1 MQPSRTKINH
11 KITLI
16 IINIFYKLYVQFFYF
31 SKTQRFY
38 GWLED
43 EWSTYVSLLFFVLFE
58 FIAHCT
64 RKSFLPSFIGVM
76 KLSSGLAMTSSSHE
90 IKKRRSNACV
100 VAAAS
105 TATCNSHDEIQLKS
119 NVILEWTWK
128 KREKKEIWKNLRIF
142 FSCWWRNQKYCQT
155 FRRSMRQAWIKC
167 NEKSVDAGECK
178 SLDLRAIRECSAA
191 HRWCCIFFNFLV

>member
-90 IKKRRSNACV
+90 IKKKKKQRLCGRCCFDGNMQFAWWNSIEIK
-100 VAAAS
+100 
-105 TATCNSHDEIQLKS
+105 CNFGM
-119 NVILEWTWK
+119 NM
-128 KREKKEIWKNLRIF
+128 KKEIWKNLRIF